1 MFDEDFDFQW
11 TLKKQ
16 SNLKDQPAE
25 LYKTLQ
31 KFMFVLKLNTSNT
44 RTNLSSDNLQV
55 IYRAKRQ

>member
-1 MFDEDFDFQW
+1 MFDEDFDFPW

-31 KFMFVLKLNTSNT
+31 KLMFVLKLNTSNT

>member
-44 RTNLSSDNLQV
+44 RTNLSSEYLQV
-55 IYRAKRQ
+55 IYRAKHQ